1 MSFQNWPT
9 DLVLA
14 SQTYPALAT
23 SGSGSIPGVHKV
35 RLQGSNLAISSS
47 LETLWAQGSG
57 TYAALTSAVAME
69 VVSGS
74 ANDTAAG
81 TGART
86 VVVQYLNS
94 SWDVVNETVTLNGTT
109 PVALASTAIAVN
121 NVYVA
126 TAGSGLVNAGNIDV
140 RTVSGSTLKLRISTV
155 LGASLN
161 KSQDFVY
168 TIPNGYIGILKSVYF
183 SGITITGDLTVVIES
198 INSSGLRF
206 GEGIGRTSLQ
216 NTGFN
221 GAVGGVIDFGVGLYL
236 PSKTAVNA
244 QAVNTAGAGAVTA
257 TADLFLL
264 KKGVCPWIQSS

>member
-1 MSFQNWPT
+1 MTNIEWPF
-9 DLVLA
+9 DLISGSTV
-14 SQTYPALAT
+14 YPALGGTAI
-23 SGSGSIPGVHKV
+23 GGIPGVSKV
-35 RLQGSNLAISSS
+35 RLQGSNLAISNS

-57 TYAALTSAVAME
+57 TYAALTAAVAME

-74 ANDTAAG
+74 ANDAAAG

-94 SWDVVNETVTLNGTT
+94 SWDVVNETVTLNGIA

-126 TAGSGLVNAGNIDV
+126 TAGSGLVNAGNVDV

-168 TIPNGYIGILKSVYF
+168 TIPNGYIGVLKSVHF
-183 SGITITGDLTVVIES
+183 SGITVTGDLTVVLES
-198 INSSGLRF
+198 ISSTGLRF
-206 GEGIGRTSLQ
+206 GEGIGRTSLN

-236 PSKTAVNA
+236 PSKTAINA

-257 TADLFLL
+257 SADLFLL
-264 KKGVCPWIQSS
+264 KKGLCPWVPA